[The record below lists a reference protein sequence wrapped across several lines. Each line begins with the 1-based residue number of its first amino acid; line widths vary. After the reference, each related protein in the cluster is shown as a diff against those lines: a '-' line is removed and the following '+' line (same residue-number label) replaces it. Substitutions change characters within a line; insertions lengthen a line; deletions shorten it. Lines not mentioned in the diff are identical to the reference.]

1 MFAQRPN
8 SLLFQALDA
17 RANAPV
23 RLVPSFYIFVAQSHF
38 AAAPH
43 VRSRVN
49 SKPAYP
55 LYDHHHGDVGSPP
68 CQGYNLHRQPSLLL
82 PTL

>member
-17 RANAPV
+17 RANALVRPV
-23 RLVPSFYIFVAQSHF
+23 SSFYIFLAHSHF
-38 AAAPH
+38 AGTPH
-43 VRSRVN
+43 LRSPVN
-49 SKPAYP
+49 SKAAYS

-68 CQGYNLHRQPSLLL
+68 CQGYNPHRQPSLLL
-82 PTL
+82 PPL